1 MLGEVLNFLY
11 AETSRK
17 FLFLRQVTVM
27 EKGEIKKVREEFPLW
42 SSGIGSISAAPGYRL
57 DLAFSGPGTPY
68 AAGVAKTTKQNKQER
83 QGISTFLLQ
92 IYALRPSNNLALQWE
107 TLPEGLQREKQ

>member
-1 MLGEVLNFLY
+1 MNFLY

-68 AAGVAKTTKQNKQER
+68 AAGQPKKKKQNKKTTQ
-83 QGISTFLLQ
+83 LL
-92 IYALRPSNNLALQWE
+92 
-107 TLPEGLQREKQ
+107 